1 MDHSHL
7 DETLLPLCSAP
18 RWVVALSGGLDS
30 TVLLNLVAFW
40 CSANPGAPPLAALH
54 VEHGLAPEAD
64 AWAEHCAASCAGLGV
79 PYTSRSVTVPGG
91 ASLEAKARAARYEVF
106 EEALGPGEVLFLAH
120 HLDDQVETFMLRLLR
135 GAGLEGLSAMP
146 VSRPLGAGTLV
157 RPLLAFSRADL
168 EDYARHHTLA
178 WVEDPSNRE
187 THHDRNFLRQEILP
201 LLAGRWPGYRATV
214 ARAADHLGVAAAR
227 LRGAAGPLPTCMS
240 RLGDPG
246 LALEPLLAG
255 GDAQAATLLRA
266 ALALWGCR
274 PPDRAT
280 LDEFLRQLRE
290 SGEGSNPELK
300 VADFTLRRF
309 QGGVFLVPQGPFVT
323 DSCSLAPGEVLEL
336 PGVGRL
342 ALAQTNGP
350 GLVLGADDRLEVRF
364 RAGGEYCRPSGR
376 AAAPLKKLLQEWQI
390 PPWWRS
396 RLPLLY
402 CGDELLA
409 VADLALCESRCLCT
423 KSGPEERWIL
433 TWERPEYGFG
443 D

>member
-1 MDHSHL
+1 VDHSYL
-7 DETLLPLCSAP
+7 DEALLPLCTAP

-30 TVLLNLVAFW
+30 TVLLNLLAAW
-40 CSANPGAPPLAALH
+40 CSAHPFAPPLAALH
-54 VEHGLAPEAD
+54 VEHGLAAEGG
-64 AWAEHCAASCAGLGV
+64 AWAEHCAASCDELGL
-79 PYTSRSVTVPGG
+79 PYTGHSVTVPAG
-91 ASLEAKARAARYEVF
+91 ASLEAQARAARYEVF
-106 EEALGPGEVLFLAH
+106 EEVLGPGEVLFLAH

-146 VSRPLGAGTLV
+146 VARTLGAGTLV

-168 EDYARHHTLA
+168 EDYAHRHALA
-178 WVEDPSNRE
+178 WVEDPSNSQTR
-187 THHDRNFLRQEILP
+187 HDRNFLRQQVLP
-201 LLAGRWPGYRATV
+201 LLAERWPGYRTTV
-214 ARAADHLGVAAAR
+214 VRAADHLGAAAAR
-227 LRGAAGPLPTCMS
+227 LRDAAGPLPTCTS

-246 LALEPLLAG
+246 LALKPLLAG

-274 PPDRAT
+274 PPDRVT

-290 SGEGSNPELK
+290 SGEASNPELK

-309 QGGVFLVPQGPFVT
+309 QDGVFLVPQGPFVT

-336 PGVGRL
+336 PGVGRM
-342 ALAQTNGP
+342 ALAPTNGP
-350 GLVLGADDRLEVRF
+350 GILLGVDDRMEVRF
-364 RAGGEYCRPSGR
+364 RAGGEYCRPLGR
-376 AAAPLKKLLQEWQI
+376 AAAPLKKLLQEWQV

-409 VADLALCESRCLCT
+409 VADLTLCESRCLRT
-423 KSGPEERWIL
+423 KSGPEVRWIF
-433 TWERPEYGFG
+433 TWERPDYGFG